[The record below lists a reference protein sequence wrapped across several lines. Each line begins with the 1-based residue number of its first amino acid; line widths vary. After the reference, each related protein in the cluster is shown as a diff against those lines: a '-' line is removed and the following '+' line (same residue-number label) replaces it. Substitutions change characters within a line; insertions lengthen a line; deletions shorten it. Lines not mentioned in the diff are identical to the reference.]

1 MNGAHDRADTA
12 RTTVGTVDTDDVFRR
27 IAANRRRVAD
37 LLAGLSAEQW
47 RTPSLCA
54 GWTIRELAGHLLMPM
69 EISVPRLLLTLVRTR
84 GSTDLAVDVISRDLA
99 RREPAEIVRT
109 LREKA
114 DQAMRVPGMGP
125 LGPMADSCIHLRD
138 AARPLG
144 LDVTAPLDDWR
155 IVLDFLVSKRARRG
169 FVPAGRLSGLTLR
182 ATDQGWRSGEGPEVA
197 GPSEALALAT
207 AGRPVALADLN
218 GDGVPVLRQRLVG

>member
-1 MNGAHDRADTA
+1 MDN
-12 RTTVGTVDTDDVFRR
+12 DDVFRR
-27 IAANRRRVAD
+27 TAANRRRAAD
-37 LLAGLSAEQW
+37 LLAGLTPEQW

-69 EISVPRLLLTLVRTR
+69 EISVPRVLLTLVRTR
-84 GSTDLAVDVISRDLA
+84 GSTDRAVDVISRDLA

-114 DQAMRVPGMGP
+114 DKPIRVPGVGP

-144 LDVTAPLDDWR
+144 SDVTAPLDDWR
-155 IVLDFLVSKRARRG
+155 TVLDFLTSPAGRRG
-169 FVPAGRLSGLTLR
+169 FVPAGRLDGLHFR
-182 ATDQGWRSGEGPEVA
+182 ATDQDWSSGGGPEVA
-197 GPSEALALAT
+197 GPSEALALAIT
-207 AGRPVALADLN
+207 GRPVALADLD
-218 GDGVPVLRQRLVG
+218 GEGVPVLRARLGVA